1 MLKRQVLGCGP
12 SDAKILVL
20 GEAPGSTEV
29 MGLPLHNIPPS
40 AFIGWSGEFLQE
52 MCARAGISWDEIY
65 RDNVVQF
72 QPPRNDF
79 SMFYTFAGKKLG
91 SVGYPTKELLSWH
104 EDLKERIYTI
114 KPKVI
119 VVAGD
124 HPLFA
129 LTGFK
134 SSTQWRGSV
143 VPWSYKD
150 FSCFIVPIVHPSYA
164 RRCYNMTSAK
174 QKDLRQPWFYISVF
188 DLKKAKRVSEDDWN
202 PLERTEEIFP
212 SFDRAMEYLEQLYA
226 MPEDTLIIT
235 DVETIRREHIKCV
248 GLTHHKDYAMCI
260 PFVKNGSGTA
270 YYNINQE
277 AEIWKMMDKVFNT
290 HRMGNQTI
298 DFDHSQFWRDVGM
311 DFIENIYLDTAVL
324 HATLHPE
331 LNHDLGF
338 LASLYT
344 DMPYFKYL
352 GRQPAAK
359 YDISQMFTYNCYDCQ
374 STMEIAEELIKE
386 AKAEGMW
393 EYYLTKR
400 LPLLKWAVRQHI
412 HGLTVDNERRP
423 MIGKKVW
430 EEDIKPKQQALNE
443 ALFESGYPMQNTK
456 PNKALQEKFELL
468 GVEADVGIDVVNVRS
483 PKQVVELLQSLG
495 YKATSSDE
503 DTLKSLEENHDSV
516 VAKTIRELRSD
527 YSLLGSIAKP
537 EDEDGAFRTTI
548 KLYVTETTRLS
559 STKSHFGTGA
569 NMQNVTPRARPL
581 FCGSE
586 EKT

>member
-1 MLKRQVLGCGP
+1 
-12 SDAKILVL
+12 
-20 GEAPGSTEV
+20 
-29 MGLPLHNIPPS
+29 MGFPLRDVPPS

-52 MCARAGISWDEIY
+52 MCARAGISWDEVY

-79 SMFYTFAGKKLG
+79 SMFYTYASKKG
-91 SVGYPTKELLSWH
+91 SSVGFPTEELKKWH
-104 EDLKERIYTI
+104 TDLKERIRTI
-114 KPKVI
+114 SPKVI
-119 VVAGD
+119 IAAGD
-124 HPLFA
+124 HPLYA
-129 LTGFK
+129 LTGHK

-143 VPWSYKD
+143 VPYEDGD

-188 DLKKAKRVSEDDWN
+188 DLKKAKRVSEGAWT
-202 PLERTEEIFP
+202 PIERTEEIFP
-212 SFDRAMEYLEQLYA
+212 TFDRTMEYLEELYA
-226 MPEDTLIIT
+226 MPSDTLIIT

-248 GLTHHKDYAMCI
+248 GLTHRKDYAMCI
-260 PFVKNGSGTA
+260 PFVRNGSGTA
-270 YYNINQE
+270 YFNINQE
-277 AEIWKMMDKVFNT
+277 AEVWKMIDKVYNT

-298 DFDHSQFWRDVGM
+298 DFDHAQFWRDVGM

-352 GRQPAAK
+352 GRQSAAK

-393 EYYLTKR
+393 DYYLTKR

-423 MIGKKVW
+423 MIGQRVW
-430 EEDIKPKQQALNE
+430 EQDIKPKQQALNE
-443 ALFESGYPMQNTK
+443 ALLESGYPMQNTK
-456 PNKALQEKFELL
+456 PNKTLQEKFEIL
-468 GVEADVGIDVVNVRS
+468 GVETELTVDTVNVRS
-483 PKQVVELLQSLG
+483 PKQVVELLQALG

-503 DTLKSLEENHDSV
+503 DTLKGLEESQNSV

-569 NMQNVTPRARPL
+569 NLQNVTRRARPL
-581 FCGSE
+581 FCGAVE
-586 EKT
+586 